1 MDSCPYCG
9 AALDA
14 EAHFCTR
21 CGEPDRTDADH
32 DRGWLHP
39 VSRQYCAGIA
49 HGARSVDPED
59 APTDQFRGDLRAALA
74 DLAALDGLGDQRAT
88 LAPIDP
94 AGALA
99 AARDAEQAEDLDPAV
114 RGLLVA
120 IDWLAGIDGPVA
132 DDLLAQSRRLSE

>member
-1 MDSCPYCG
+1 MDCPYCG
-9 AALDA
+9 ATLDA
-14 EAHFCTR
+14 AAGFCTR
-21 CGEPDRTDADH
+21 CGEPDRTADEH

-39 VSRQYCAGIA
+39 VSRQYCTGIA
-49 HGARSVDPED
+49 HGARSVDPDD
-59 APTDQFRGDLRAALA
+59 APTDQFQGDLRAALA
-74 DLAALDGLGDQRAT
+74 DLAALDGLGDQRDR

-99 AARDAEQAEDLDPAV
+99 AARDADRADDLDPEI

-120 IDWLAGIDGPVA
+120 LDWLSEIDGPTA